1 MVTGTF
7 TSTFLSW
14 LSVMS
19 WLSMASFNVSP
30 AAAATVASPGLT
42 TRRHF
47 NVCGATVVT
56 RLAACVTSDVM

>member
-19 WLSMASFNVSP
+19 WLSVANFNVSP
-30 AAAATVASPGLT
+30 AAATVASPGLT
-42 TRRHF
+42 KRRHF
-47 NVCGATVVT
+47 NVCGATLVT